1 MSNYELTDEIQIW
14 RTAKCCQVL
23 MHYIKMWQLGG
34 GPSVEDFSVATESV
48 AHFPILLLSLVVVH
62 VCDI

>member
-14 RTAKCCQVL
+14 RTAKCCHVL

-34 GPSVEDFSVATESV
+34 PSVEDFSVATV

>member
-1 MSNYELTDEIQIW
+1 MSDY

-23 MHYIKMWQLGG
+23 MHYIKLWQLGG
-34 GPSVEDFSVATESV
+34 PSVVGMEDFSVATV

-62 VCDI
+62 VCVKKHGQQ